1 MRLVQV
7 IDLQAQQRVAAYD
20 YSASL
25 PDASIC
31 TGTHALVYSTRN
43 KQCDSLRPGT
53 QFCSGRRCMQQTRS
67 FHDEPCD
74 EATAA
79 RDAR

>member
-1 MRLVQV
+1 MWAALLVQV
-7 IDLQAQQRVAAYD
+7 IDLQAQKRVAAYD

-43 KQCDSLRPGT
+43 KQCASCVLDPALGRGASSKCSAHDWPT
-53 QFCSGRRCMQQTRS
+53 QYHR
-67 FHDEPCD
+67 
-74 EATAA
+74 
-79 RDAR
+79 